1 MKEWTTMFSN
11 NNRISTRQ
19 VFRLFVFDFI
29 GMSTLVLPA
38 KLAKTTGADGVS
50 AIVIGGILST
60 AYLWYLVRIMRGMDS
75 DLITYTKCALPR
87 WGAAVMLVLFAIYC
101 ILEAGYGAYI
111 FADVMKKGLIGGES
125 YTLLLILILAV
136 AAYAIQSGIESRAR
150 VYEILFWVL
159 FVPLFLLLWIAE
171 SDTKPEYLGPFFT
184 TPIAGMV
191 WGGTRVFHYLTPVFL
206 ILFFPAY
213 IRKDATKKMTAA
225 VFAALW
231 AAVVV
236 FVVFYL
242 ILLGSFGD
250 KAMAHMQYPALTLMS
265 NIHLRG
271 SFLKRLDAFLLAI
284 WFFTLFALINV
295 FLFYAEQLITAIAGL
310 MRKTS
315 SAGTADSANAQK
327 NAPETSRHESRKGCK
342 TCGKSRNKVWTT
354 AVAVGL
360 VFVVAECFCYGS
372 FAEWFESYTAY
383 VAVPL
388 LILLPLII
396 LLWGKAK
403 WHGTKNS

>member
-1 MKEWTTMFSN
+1 MFSN

-38 KLAKTTGADGVS
+38 KLASTTGADGVF
-50 AIVIGGILST
+50 AIVTGGMLASM
-60 AYLWYLVRIMRGMDS
+60 YLWYLARIMREMDG
-75 DLITYTKCALPR
+75 DLIQYTRNAMPR
-87 WGAAVMLVLFAIYC
+87 WGSSVMIIFFAAYC

-136 AAYAIQSGIESRAR
+136 AVYAIRAGIESRAR

-159 FVPLFLLLWIAE
+159 FVPLFLLLWIAA
-171 SDTKPEYLGPFFT
+171 SDTTTEYLGPFWVTSFSN
-184 TPIAGMV
+184 IV
-191 WGGTRVFHYLTPVFL
+191 WSGTCVFQYLTPVFL

-213 IRKDATKKMTAA
+213 VRKDAQKKMVGA
-225 VFAALW
+225 VYAALW
-231 AAVVV
+231 VAVAV

-250 KAMAHMQYPALTLMS
+250 KAMTNMRYPALTLMS

-295 FLFYAEQLITAIAGL
+295 FLFYAEQLIAAFVEL
-310 MRKTS
+310 MRKTTDT
-315 SAGTADSANAQK
+315 GTTDATETDKKETA
-327 NAPETSRHESRKGCK
+327 APPKESRKDGQR
-342 TCGKSRNKVWTT
+342 CGNSRNKIWTT
-354 AVAVGL
+354 VAAVVL
-360 VFVVAECFCYGS
+360 VFVAAECFCYGS
-372 FAEWFESYTAY
+372 FSEWFESYTAY

-396 LLWGKAK
+396 LLLGKAK
-403 WHGTKNS
+403 NHGTKNS

>member
-1 MKEWTTMFSN
+1 MFSN
-11 NNRISTRQ
+11 NNKISTRQ

-38 KLAKTTGADGVS
+38 KLAGAVCSDGVFS
-50 AIVIGGILST
+50 IVVGGVLSSL
-60 AYLWYLVRIMRGMDS
+60 YLWYLARIMRGMDS
-75 DLITYTKCALPR
+75 DLIQYTKNALPR
-87 WGAAVMLVLFAIYC
+87 WGAFVMMILFAIYC
-101 ILEAGYGAYI
+101 VLEAGYGAYI

-125 YTLLLILILAV
+125 YTLLLVLILAV

-159 FVPLFLLLWIAE
+159 FVPLFLLLWIAA
-171 SDTKPEYLGPFFT
+171 SDTTTEYLGPFFT
-184 TPIAGMV
+184 ASPSTVV
-191 WGGTRVFHYLTPVFL
+191 WSGTRVFHYLTPVFL

-213 IRKDATKKMTAA
+213 VRKDAQKKMVGA
-225 VFAALW
+225 VYAALW
-231 AAVVV
+231 VAIVV

-250 KAMAHMQYPALTLMS
+250 KAMANMSYPALTLMS

-295 FLFYAEQLITAIAGL
+295 FLFYAEQLIAA
-310 MRKTS
+310 M
-315 SAGTADSANAQK
+315 AV
-327 NAPETSRHESRKGCK
+327 
-342 TCGKSRNKVWTT
+342 KSRNKAWTT
-354 AVAVGL
+354 AVAVVL

-403 WHGTKNS
+403 KHGKKNS